1 MAETEETRATINRL
15 LLVNALTEGAL
26 EEMMDNPEYFDADDE
41 FLGDLNCTDA
51 LGNTALHLAV
61 RQGHPA
67 DVAALC
73 AGPVD
78 LDIHNKS
85 GDTPL
90 HVALKGI
97 EDTGKR
103 FEIVKELL
111 SCGAEHKHIM
121 PGGLTP
127 LEYAKSRFPSDRDL
141 HEIIAEPPHSDEE
154 EDEPQLEQTRKQMYD
169 SSDFAEDDEVE
180 GEGSSSETE

>member
-1 MAETEETRATINRL
+1 IIAGRL

-26 EEMMDNPEYFDADDE
+26 EEIMEGPEYFDSDDE
-41 FLGDLNCTDA
+41 FIGDL
-51 LGNTALHLAV
+51 LA
-61 RQGHPA
+61 RTRHPA

-78 LDIHNKS
+78 LDIYNKS

-90 HVALKGI
+90 YVALKEI
-97 EDTGKR
+97 DDNEKR

-111 SCGAEHKHIM
+111 SCGAEYTQCA
-121 PGGLTP
+121 GSP
-127 LEYAKSRFPSDRDL
+127 LEYAKNRYPSDRNL
-141 HEIIAEPPHSDEE
+141 HEIIAEPPRSDEE
-154 EDEPQLEQTRKQMYD
+154 EELQPEQRRQQMYD
-169 SSDFAEDDEVE
+169 RSDIAADDEAE

>member
-1 MAETEETRATINRL
+1 MATDEDTRKTINRL

-26 EEMMDNPEYFDADDE
+26 EEMMVNPEYFDEDNEE
-41 FLGDLNCTDA
+41 FLGDFNCTDA

-73 AGPVD
+73 GGAVD
-78 LDIHNKS
+78 LDLHNKN

-90 HVALKGI
+90 YIALKEI
-97 EDTGKR
+97 DDAEAR
-103 FEIVKELL
+103 LEIVAELL
-111 SCGAEHKHIM
+111 SCGAESKQTM

-127 LEYAKSRFPSDRDL
+127 LEYAKSRFPSEKNL
-141 HEIIAEPPHSDEE
+141 HEIIANPPGDEE
-154 EDEPQLEQTRKQMYD
+154 EDELQPEQLRKQMYD
-169 SSDFAEDDEVE
+169 SSDFADDDEDE
-180 GEGSSSETE
+180 GEGSTPETD